1 MIRRIRTKIGI
12 TLKTEQALF
21 VTTQTLSRLDS
32 ASIKHY
38 PATTQAHPRTHQD
51 GRKSLVI
58 KDERTDEE
66 LLDAY
71 VAGDHQALSTLLHR
85 YKELHYN
92 IACRR
97 IYGDRELARDGVQ
110 EAWITISRKA
120 ATFRRESK
128 LSTWMYQIVD
138 RACIDLLRKTQVRP
152 QLADS
157 EISVE
162 NRLEVSEDFS
172 DDSVKNIR
180 IYDALAQLPVD
191 QREALTKV
199 VLEGYSVEDAALAL
213 GIPAGTIKSRCARG
227 RAALATLLSDL
238 NPHSGDPI
246 TSPSRLSNS
255 ASSGGG
261 A

>member
-1 MIRRIRTKIGI
+1 MTTA
-12 TLKTEQALF
+12 TLAW
-21 VTTQTLSRLDS
+21 LDS
-32 ASIKHY
+32 PSIKHY
-38 PATTQAHPRTHQD
+38 PVTTQARPRNHQG
-51 GRKSLVI
+51 GRAFPVI

-66 LLDAY
+66 LLHAY
-71 VAGDHQALSTLLHR
+71 VAGDNQALSTLLQR

-110 EAWITISRKA
+110 EAWITISKKA
-120 ATFRRESK
+120 SSFRGESK

-157 EISVE
+157 EISFE
-162 NRLEVSEDFS
+162 NRLEVSEDFTDNS
-172 DDSVKNIR
+172 IQNIR
-180 IYDALAQLPVD
+180 VYEALAQLPVD

-199 VLEGYSVEDAALAL
+199 VIEGYSVEDAALVL
-213 GIPAGTIKSRCARG
+213 GVPSGTIKSRCARG

-238 NPHSGDPI
+238 NPNIVEPI
-246 TSPSRLSNS
+246 GSPGRLSSNR
-255 ASSGGG
+255 ASNGASNGGG